1 MVKCP
6 DCGNDVGDSN
16 FCPNCGTRI
25 EKEKPKTLCP
35 SCGNDVGDSNFCPNC
50 GTGIGAS
57 KVKKTCPSCG
67 KPLNENAEFCPHCGW
82 PGSKDA
88 DNIDK
93 IIDIDNKISDKFFG
107 GLGKSKTID
116 KLFDGSATLTKKY
129 FTADNSLNKSYWEN
143 IEPIFLEAL
152 DTIDDEYVKMILLIE
167 RRSLTSTAGV
177 AGMIIGSVYT
187 PTKDMTHDEAI
198 LFYQEWA
205 DNIKA
210 DINKEKQK
218 GTFNEDRYYK
228 ERLKSSTLENSSI
241 IGIPQSFK
249 NLKKK

>member
-6 DCGNDVGDSN
+6 D
-16 FCPNCGTRI
+16 
-25 EKEKPKTLCP
+25 
-35 SCGNDVGDSNFCPNC
+35 CGNDVGDSNFCPNC

-249 NLKKK
+249 NLSDKSE